1 MEVTKRAAIAEGGG
15 RMIAGTWRSRTPASQ
30 IASTAR
36 PKASGGKSSL
46 RRRAGHD
53 ANAMRRCAMRPATPI
68 TPTSAADSAAAANRA
83 AQICTVCP

>member
-15 RMIAGTWRSRTPASQ
+15 RMIAGTWRSLTPASQ

-36 PKASGGKSSL
+36 PKASGGKRSREAAQVHGL
-46 RRRAGHD
+46 
-53 ANAMRRCAMRPATPI
+53 NAIRRCAMRSAPPIAAT
-68 TPTSAADSAAAANRA
+68 SVAESAAAANKA

>member
-1 MEVTKRAAIAEGGG
+1 MDVANRVAIAEGGG

-46 RRRAGHD
+46 RRRD
-53 ANAMRRCAMRPATPI
+53 VVT
-68 TPTSAADSAAAANRA
+68 
-83 AQICTVCP
+83 

>member
-1 MEVTKRAAIAEGGG
+1 
-15 RMIAGTWRSRTPASQ
+15 MIAGTWRSLTPASQ

-46 RRRAGHD
+46 SRRRVMT
-53 ANAMRRCAMRPATPI
+53 NAMRRCAMRSAPPIAAT
-68 TPTSAADSAAAANRA
+68 SVAESAAAANKA